1 MSINNDSLFIEG
13 IIGSFEHTHIIG
25 KLTLSRIDNS
35 NGLIGK
41 VVAAE
46 YNAGSIGD
54 PVDILLFQCS
64 SLSGRSCNNSSSFS
78 GSSNHRRPTG
88 NSRIGSNG
96 WSKFRRCSSNKTFAV
111 KSKAVFLLTKLKIL
125 IYPDENRITACNTEK
140 NIIESVGIK
149 VFYISAA

>member
-64 SLSGRSCNNSSSFS
+64 SLSRSSCNN
-78 GSSNHRRPTG
+78 
-88 NSRIGSNG
+88 RILMLSDGQLTCHF
-96 WSKFRRCSSNKTFAV
+96 WAV
-111 KSKAVFLLTKLKIL
+111 LKIVHSL
-125 IYPDENRITACNTEK
+125 IQDSLLQRM
-140 NIIESVGIK
+140 S
-149 VFYISAA
+149 